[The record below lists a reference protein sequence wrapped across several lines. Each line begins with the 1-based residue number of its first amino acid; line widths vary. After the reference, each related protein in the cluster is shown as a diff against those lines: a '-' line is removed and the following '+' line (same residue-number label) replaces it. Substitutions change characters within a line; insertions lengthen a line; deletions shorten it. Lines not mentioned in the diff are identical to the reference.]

1 MPLSIQYAVLHT
13 KAVRRAGYKGNP
25 LTQGVKLFEQILK
38 QRSGMVLSQHE
49 YDEVWKLLAYKD
61 KKIRL
66 AIPEMLIELASLKS
80 HNVNI
85 EEFPLSSYQVSD
97 VVITPTKFTVTQHGE
112 K

>member
-49 YDEVWKLLAYKD
+49 YDEVWKLVAYKD
-61 KKIRL
+61 KKIHL
-66 AIPEMLIELASLKS
+66 AIPEMLSELASLKS
-80 HNVNI
+80 YNVNV
-85 EEFPLSSYQVSD
+85 EEFSSFCQVNA
-97 VVITPTKFTVTQHGE
+97 VVTMPTKFTVTLLGE